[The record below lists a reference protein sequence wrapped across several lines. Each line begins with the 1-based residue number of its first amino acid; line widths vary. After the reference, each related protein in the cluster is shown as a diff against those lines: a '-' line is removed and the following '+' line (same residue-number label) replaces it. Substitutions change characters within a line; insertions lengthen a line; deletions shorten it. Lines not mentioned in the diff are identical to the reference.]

1 MRKEEDNQLIELFS
15 DPSNLLQLDSQVNV
29 DQKQKEKSFAYSK
42 EELAENKEC
51 EKVYTDVSDEW
62 TQIKEPI
69 KRQNLKYIFKLFK
82 NFEYKKQKCL

>member
-51 EKVYTDVSDEW
+51 ESVYTDVSDEW
-62 TQIKEPI
+62 MQIKEQI
-69 KRQNLKYIFKLFK
+69 KRQTI
-82 NFEYKKQKCL
+82 